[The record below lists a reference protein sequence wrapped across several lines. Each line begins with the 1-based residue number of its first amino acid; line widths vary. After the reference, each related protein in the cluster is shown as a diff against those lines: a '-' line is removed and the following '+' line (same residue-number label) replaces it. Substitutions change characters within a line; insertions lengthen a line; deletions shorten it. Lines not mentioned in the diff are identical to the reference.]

1 MRIVRIVIA
10 KVISKVYK
18 AGSRESFKGEKSMNT
33 DVVIIGGGV
42 VGCSIARQLSA
53 YELKTVL
60 LEKEEDVCSG
70 TSKANSAIVHAGFD
84 AEPGSVKARFNV
96 LGSRMMEELS
106 RELDFPY
113 KKNGS
118 MVLCFDKDD
127 MPKLN
132 ELYDRGIKNGVEGLE
147 IITGDQ
153 ARELEPNVSDEVVAA
168 LLARTGAIVCPFN
181 LTIAL
186 AENACDNGVEF
197 RFNTEVQNIRKID
210 GGYSIRTD
218 NGEITAKYVVNA
230 AGVYAD
236 KIHNMVSDKKI
247 HITPRKGD
255 YKLMDKEV
263 GTYVSHTIFQLP
275 GKYGK
280 GVLVTPTVH
289 GNLLAGPTAVD
300 VDNKELTSTSAAE
313 LDDLTSKAMISVKNV
328 PFRQTITSFSG
339 LRAHE
344 DGDDFIIGECEDAE
358 GFYDAAGIE
367 SPGLSSAPAI
377 GVYLADEI
385 AKKAGALKK
394 DNFIAT
400 RKGIP
405 HVAEMSFDDR
415 AALIKEDPSY
425 GTIICR
431 CEGISEGEIRNSIR
445 RTLGARSMDGVK
457 RRTRAGMGRCQAG
470 FCTPRT
476 MEIIAEELGIPV
488 TQVCKNRRGSE
499 LIVGDP
505 RDEVGRN

>member
-1 MRIVRIVIA
+1 
-10 KVISKVYK
+10 
-18 AGSRESFKGEKSMNT
+18 MNT

-42 VGCSIARQLSA
+42 VGCAIARELSA
-53 YELKTVL
+53 YDLKTIL

-84 AEPGSVKARFNV
+84 AEPGSVKAKFNV
-96 LGSRMMEELS
+96 IGSEMMEDLS
-106 RELDFPY
+106 KELDFPY
-113 KKNGS
+113 KRNGS
-118 MVLCFDKDD
+118 MVLCFAEEDR
-127 MPKLN
+127 PKLV
-132 ELYDRGIKNGVEGLE
+132 ELYDRGVKNGVKGLE
-147 IITGDQ
+147 IISGDQ

-168 LLARTGAIVCPFN
+168 LLAKTGGIVCPFN

-186 AENACDNGVEF
+186 AENAADNGVEF
-197 RFNTEVQNIRKID
+197 RFNTEVLDIRKID
-210 GGYSIRTD
+210 AGFSVVTS
-218 NGEITAKYVVNA
+218 NGEITTKYVVNA

-236 KIHNMVSDKKI
+236 VIHNMVSDKKL
-247 HITPRKGD
+247 HIVPRKGD

-263 GTYVSHTIFQLP
+263 GNHVSHTIFQLP

-280 GVLVTPTVH
+280 GVLVSPTVH
-289 GNLLAGPTAVD
+289 GNLIVGPTAVD
-300 VDNKELTSTSAAE
+300 VDDKELTATSAME
-313 LDDLTSKAMISVKNV
+313 LDDLTSKAMISVKNI

-358 GFYDAAGIE
+358 GFFDAAGIE

-377 GVYLADEI
+377 GVYI
-385 AKKAGALKK
+385 AEQVSKKAGASK
-394 DNFIAT
+394 NESFNGS
-400 RKGIP
+400 RVGIP
-405 HVAEMSFDDR
+405 HVAEMSFDER

-431 CEGISEGEIRNSIR
+431 CEGISEGEIRNAIR
-445 RTLGARSMDGVK
+445 RTLGAKSMDGVK

-476 MEIIAEELGIPV
+476 MEIIAQELGISV
-488 TQVCKNRRGSE
+488 NEVCKNKKGSE
-499 LIVGDP
+499 LIVG
-505 RDEVGRN
+505 